1 MALFGVQFVLSVA
14 MATILQK
21 ISPFISLGKWI
32 LCNEHL
38 VRYLH
43 PSDDELKLLIGKN
56 TAVSTNK
63 SKARKGAASDSRKRQ
78 SNAAAARENDH
89 DVNTF
94 TVPCNIDVHLD
105 KSVIEEIDL
114 LPQFLYHDYKWL
126 IDFSFCAAVINVF
139 VEIFAFFLPEIYT
152 QELNL
157 GLVWNFLVI
166 FFAIKVLF
174 TLVSAYWR
182 GDDTGERSICLVF
195 GMFFFVVAM
204 AVLVID
210 ESLLDFGLDKG
221 YESFSEKVSEFMK
234 KQGISSSGPAPKW
247 VFKLFLAVAS
257 ALLGAFL
264 SFPGMR
270 LANMYLDSL
279 YYCRESRIMLILLHF
294 NFLAPFFLVFLWVTP
309 IVQGPLM
316 AGSWHGDFS
325 SKDAQPILTEKGYHN
340 LRFILLLLFCGLRLS
355 LVWRHLQSYLDMA
368 HDRIEKMKKET
379 GRISNVDLQR
389 KVARVFY
396 YLSAAALQ
404 YLAPTILL
412 LFSVLILRTLG
423 CEDWN
428 SNPVGASRI
437 QYSALISNSTREA
450 ALSLRGVLTPVLF
463 QGVMS
468 YMVWWLCTAWLIT
481 SVFGVV
487 YLKIFAT
494 S

>member
-43 PSDDELKLLIGKN
+43 PSDEELRSLIGKS
-56 TAVSTNK
+56 AMSSNK
-63 SKARKGAASDSRKRQ
+63 GKVRKGAASDSRKRQ
-78 SNAAAARENDH
+78 SNAAAVGNNID
-89 DVNTF
+89 DVKTF
-94 TVPCNIDVHLD
+94 TVPCNVDVHLT
-105 KSVIEEIDL
+105 KATIEEIDL

-126 IDFSFCAAVINVF
+126 IDFSFCAAIINVL
-139 VEIFAFFLPEIYT
+139 VEILAYFLPEIYT

-157 GLVWNFLVI
+157 GLVWNCLVI
-166 FFAIKVLF
+166 FFAIKVLIS
-174 TLVSAYWR
+174 LVAAYWR

-195 GMFFFVVAM
+195 GLFFFVVAM

-221 YESFSEKVSEFMK
+221 YDSFSEKVAEFMK
-234 KQGISSSGPAPKW
+234 KQSISSSGPAPKW
-247 VFKLFLAVAS
+247 MFKLFLAMAS
-257 ALLGAFL
+257 ASIGAFL
-264 SFPGMR
+264 TFPGMR

-279 YYCRESRIMLILLHF
+279 FYCRETRIMLVLLHL
-294 NFLAPFFLVFLWVTP
+294 NFLAPLFLVFLWVTP

-316 AGSWHGDFS
+316 AGSWHKDLS
-325 SKDAQPILTEKGYHN
+325 SKDSQPILTEKGYHN

-379 GRISNVDLQR
+379 GRISNVDLKR

-412 LFSVLILRTLG
+412 LFSVLMLRTLG

-437 QYSALISNSTREA
+437 QYSTFISNRTREA

-463 QGVMS
+463 QGIMS

-481 SVFGVV
+481 SVFGVI
-487 YLKIFAT
+487 YLKIFEA

>member
-1 MALFGVQFVLSVA
+1 MALFGVQFVLSVV
-14 MATILQK
+14 MATMLQK
-21 ISPFISLGKWI
+21 FSPYISLARWI

-43 PSDDELKLLIGKN
+43 PTDDELKALIGKN
-56 TAVSTNK
+56 AAGTNK
-63 SKARKGAASDSRKRQ
+63 GKGRKATFTDSRKRQ
-78 SNAAAARENDH
+78 TNAAAAGSNND
-89 DVNTF
+89 DKTF
-94 TVPCNIDVHLD
+94 TVPCNIDIQLD
-105 KSVIEEIDL
+105 KAMIEEIDL
-114 LPQFLYHDYKWL
+114 LPQFLYNDYRWL
-126 IDFSFCAAVINVF
+126 IDFSFCAAVINVL

-157 GLVWNFLVI
+157 ALVWNFLVI
-166 FFAIKVLF
+166 FFALKVL
-174 TLVSAYWR
+174 LSLAAAYWR
-182 GDDTGERSICLVF
+182 GDDTGERSMCLTF
-195 GMFFFVVAM
+195 GLFFLVVAM

-221 YESFSEKVSEFMK
+221 YESFSDKATEFMD
-234 KQGISSSGPAPKW
+234 KQGITSSGPAPKW
-247 VFKLFLAVAS
+247 MFKLFLALAS

-279 YYCRESRIMLILLHF
+279 FYCSETRVMLVLLHV
-294 NFLAPFFLVFLWVTP
+294 NFLAPLFLILLWVTP
-309 IVQGPLM
+309 IVQGPLL
-316 AGSWHGDFS
+316 AGSWKDPD
-325 SKDAQPILTEKGYHN
+325 SKDSQPLLTEKGYHN
-340 LRFILLLLFCGLRLS
+340 LRFVLLLLFCVLRLS

-368 HDRIEKMKKET
+368 HERIEKMKKET
-379 GRISNVDLQR
+379 GRITNVDLQR

-412 LFSVLILRTLG
+412 LFSVLMLRTLG
-423 CEDWN
+423 CANWN

-437 QYSALISNSTREA
+437 QYSSLISNTTREA
-450 ALSLRGVLTPVLF
+450 ALSLRGVLTPALF

-487 YLKIFAT
+487 YLKIFEA